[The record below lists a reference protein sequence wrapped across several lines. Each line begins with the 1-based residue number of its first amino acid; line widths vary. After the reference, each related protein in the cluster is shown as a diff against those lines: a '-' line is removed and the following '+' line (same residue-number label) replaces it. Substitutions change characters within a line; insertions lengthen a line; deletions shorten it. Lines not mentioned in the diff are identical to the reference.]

1 MQRQGLA
8 VYLPQRHSVVRVSAS
23 CSLCSPGLRL
33 PVRPPRAS
41 PSTKGAWY
49 SPRKQR
55 EGNQSSK
62 VVHGRVNLWLFGSV
76 TGR

>member
-62 VVHGRVNLWLFGSV
+62 VVHGWVNLCLFGSV